1 MLKIVKSRHN
11 LNYNTMNTILNK
23 TVEFLTGAKVHAN
36 HNAILGRKST
46 GKEDNSAYKNWK
58 SSSNDTN

>member
-36 HNAILGRKST
+36 HNSIKGSKSS
-46 GKEDNSAYKNWK
+46 GKEDHSQHKNWK
-58 SSSNDTN
+58 SLSGDND

>member
-36 HNAILGRKST
+36 HNSIKGRKSS
-46 GKEDNSAYKNWK
+46 GKEDQSHHKNWK
-58 SSSNDTN
+58 SVSGDID